1 MHVRRT
7 LPASIDRRLLR
18 AGLLAALVAGMLAAG
33 AQPSAQ
39 QPKPSTPAKA
49 QAKPPQPPA
58 SRVQGKPL
66 WAELT
71 PDQQHALRPLAPS
84 WNGMSEGHKRKWLAM
99 SQNFRSLSPDEQA
112 KLQTRMTE
120 WSALSPQQRTQARL
134 NFAEAKRL
142 TADERKAKWEA
153 YQALSPEEKRK
164 LAAGAPKKTP
174 PTAAAV
180 RPIPPQKLARVPHPS
195 AAAREPRIAAGPAVP
210 QHVAPAPAPVPAPV
224 PTSVPTTSP
233 APAAVPVPVQTVPQV
248 PSTAPMQ
255 PVTQEN

>member
-1 MHVRRT
+1 MHVLRT
-7 LPASIDRRLLR
+7 LAHSIDGRVLR
-18 AGLLAALVAGMLAAG
+18 AGLLATLLAGMLAAS
-33 AQPSAQ
+33 AQPSGQPQ
-39 QPKPSTPAKA
+39 QPSTTAKA
-49 QAKPPQPPA
+49 QQAKPAQPATP
-58 SRVQGKPL
+58 RVQGKPL
-66 WAELT
+66 WTELT
-71 PDQQHALRPLAPS
+71 PDQQNALRPLAPS
-84 WNGMSEGHKRKWLAM
+84 WNGMAEGHKRKWLAI

-120 WSALSPQQRTQARL
+120 WAALSPQQRTQARL

-142 TADERKAKWEA
+142 PADERKAKWEA

-180 RPIPPQKLARVPHPS
+180 RPIPPQKLAKVPR
-195 AAAREPRIAAGPAVP
+195 ATATAREPRIAAGPMQP
-210 QHVAPAPAPVPAPV
+210 QHPVVSV
-224 PTSVPTTSP
+224 PTSAPVASP
-233 APAAVPVPVQTVPQV
+233 APAVAPTPVPPVAPQV